1 MFTKVGALFGCPI
14 FELTNL
20 ALIGS
25 LPYLLLLFCDYVPD
39 SLSFVL
45 MYLLIHL
52 FTFFNCVCR
61 WLSLSQDI
69 KINTDEQKSFKYA
82 TEDLIIKKKPWSE
95 RWNKWPGSCCCCFLT
110 GSCQSLPSVSPRIV
124 SYPTRRRWAELFS
137 PGWTRDISP
146 NQLYLCCFRKWLY
159 WENK

>member
-1 MFTKVGALFGCPI
+1 MSHLWAYKLSSDW
-14 FELTNL
+14 LS
-20 ALIGS
+20 S
-25 LPYLLLLFCDYVPD
+25 LPVTPVLWLCPRQLKFCFNVFTH
-39 SLSFVL
+39 SFV
-45 MYLLIHL
+45 YFFLIVFVVDLVFH
-52 FTFFNCVCR
+52 
-61 WLSLSQDI
+61 I
-69 KINTDEQKSFKYA
+69 KINTDEQKTFKYA
-82 TEDLIIKKKPWSE
+82 TEDLIIKKNPWSE
-95 RWNKWPGSCCCCFLT
+95 GWNKWPGSCCCCFLT